1 MDIFLNARI
10 LSSPLRGSEKYYTQ
24 LAKYPHVLDV
34 KPSNKMYIL
43 QLYCYSEMVWGLIPF
58 AQNTRNFINAYIYVL
73 EVRIV
78 LSELLSAV
86 YAAELTRVP
95 YNSPVTILIKLWPL

>member
-1 MDIFLNARI
+1 
-10 LSSPLRGSEKYYTQ
+10 
-24 LAKYPHVLDV
+24 
-34 KPSNKMYIL
+34 MYIL
-43 QLYCYSEMVWGLIPF
+43 QLYCYSQMVCGLIPF

-86 YAAELTRVP
+86 YATELTRVP
-95 YNSPVTILIKLWPL
+95 HNSPVTILIKL